1 MINKYKLFIAESKF
15 DEYKKE
21 YHSIGEWIEEVS
33 KDDDYLQS
41 IISNYIH
48 DIDTDINISNA
59 VNMLQDF
66 DLKQLFYRIYNY
78 INNGEKEKDVDIM
91 ANVEITENVKF
102 GGKNML
108 QSFLKSLTG
117 LGLKESFVSE
127 SKNNFFLFYTSKNVS
142 VLKLKTVFN
151 RFRSLS
157 MFIDRIK
164 YDLNDCDVY
173 YGIKQDMVFEY
184 GFLCDNEEIKIGSF
198 KINKSTLKSLLLL
211 QSPSALPLK
220 RDILSLDFSDL
231 VLLCTIT
238 REMQNYK
245 LSSKSKGPILKDGV
259 LSFGYYGVGKWD
271 NDVLD
276 EGEYY
281 NIRNNFKNWLIKFKW
296 SDKILVS
303 ITHNEYW
310 IYLNFKI
317 K

>member
-1 MINKYKLFIAESKF
+1 MINKYKLFITESKF

-33 KDDDYLQS
+33 KGDDYLHS

-48 DIDTDINISNA
+48 DVDTDVNIANA
-59 VNMLQDF
+59 VNLLKDF

-78 INNGEKEKDVDIM
+78 INNGEEDKDVEIM
-91 ANVEITENVKF
+91 ANVEITENSEF
-102 GGKNML
+102 GGKNVF
-108 QSFLKSLTG
+108 QSFLKSLTA

-127 SKNNFFLFYTSKNVS
+127 PRSNFFLFYHSKNIS

-157 MFIDRIK
+157 MFIGRIN
-164 YDLNDCDVY
+164 YDLNECDVY
-173 YGIKQDMVFEY
+173 YGIKQDMIFEY
-184 GFLCDNEEIKIGSF
+184 GFICNNEESKIGSF

-211 QSPSALPLK
+211 QSHSALPLK

-245 LSSKSKGPILKDGV
+245 LSSKVNGPILKDGV

-271 NDVLD
+271 NDTLD
-276 EGEYY
+276 SGEYY
-281 NIRNNFKNWLIKFKW
+281 NIRNNFKNWLLKFKW